1 VGDGD
6 PLLGMSAHGGHP
18 ALGTFL
24 HDVISH
30 VLHPTGWVLQR
41 SLGGWVVPLASVTV
55 SSPTDLLTRYR
66 RVLPPFLS
74 PYYAEPLAIENG
86 SGSYV
91 FTTDGDRYLD
101 FFGGVLTT
109 MIGHDHPAVT
119 AAVQAQAAKVMHT
132 STLYLS
138 QPMIEFAE
146 MVVAASGIPDARVYF
161 TPSGSEANDAAILLA
176 TVHRRSSQIL
186 AIRNSYHGR
195 VFSTQAVTSHAS
207 WRSTAL
213 SGLQVQFVQ
222 GGYRLRSP
230 FRDLDD
236 DAFVDACVDDLVQ
249 LLDMTSAGD
258 VAAMIAEPIQG
269 VGGFATPPDGMFG
282 RFGKELANRGILFI
296 SDEVQ
301 TGWGRTGEHFW
312 GYQAHAIVPDMLTFA
327 KGVGN
332 GITLAGVVA
341 RAEIMDSIDVLNFS
355 TFGGNPLSAAAG
367 IATLRTVQEQNLQ
380 ANAKAMGERFE
391 SAMRPVS
398 DATPWIAEMRGRGL
412 MWAFE
417 VCDPGTIEPDK
428 IRTAEFHE
436 ACKRHKLLVGKG
448 GLYGNVIRLAPMLN
462 VTPEEIDQGV
472 DALRTAI
479 AEVA

>member
-1 VGDGD
+1 
-6 PLLGMSAHGGHP
+6 M
-18 ALGTFL
+18 
-24 HDVISH
+24 
-30 VLHPTGWVLQR
+30 
-41 SLGGWVVPLASVTV
+41 
-55 SSPTDLLTRYR
+55 
-66 RVLPPFLS
+66 S
-74 PYYAEPLAIENG
+74 PYYAEPIAIDHG
-86 SGSYV
+86 DGSYV
-91 FTTDGDRYLD
+91 YDLDGTKYLD

-109 MIGHDHPAVT
+109 MIGHNHPAVT
-119 AAVQAQAAKVMHT
+119 AAVQEQAAKVLHT

-138 QPMIEFAE
+138 EPMLEFAE
-146 MVVAASGIPDARVYF
+146 MVCEASGIPDARVYF
-161 TPSGSEANDAAILLA
+161 TPSGSEANDAALLFA
-176 TVHRRSSQIL
+176 TSYRKSSQIL

-195 VFSTQAVTSHAS
+195 VFSTQAITSHSS

-236 DAFVDACVDDLVQ
+236 DAFTEACTDDLVQ

-269 VGGFATPPDGMFG
+269 VGGFATPPDNLFG

-312 GYQAHAIVPDMLTFA
+312 GYQAHDIVPDMLTFA

-332 GITLAGVVA
+332 GITLAGVVG
-341 RAEIMDSIDVLNFS
+341 RADIMDTIKVLQFS

-367 IATLRTVQEQNLQ
+367 IATLRAVQQEDMQG
-380 ANAKAMGERFE
+380 NAKAMGERFAT
-391 SAMRPVS
+391 AMQPVA

-417 VCDPGTIEPDK
+417 VCEPGSIEPDK
-428 IRTAEFHE
+428 TRTMEFHE
-436 ACKRHKLLVGKG
+436 ACRRHGLLVGKG

-462 VTPEEIDQGV
+462 ITADELDEGIA
-472 DALRTAI
+472 ALTSAI
-479 AEVA
+479 AEVESM